1 MLTEE
6 QKQLLPE
13 RIAHRLEKVN
23 EEYLQMIGR
32 RIKEIG
38 TLSASDAH
46 RLSQMREYGADVEK
60 ITQELAEISEKNIAE
75 IYEIYDLVAQ
85 DNAEFSEQF
94 FEAVGKEY
102 IPYQNNEALKRLVY
116 ALAKQT
122 AETYI
127 NLSQTTGFMMYD
139 KSGKRV
145 FTSLSKTY
153 QNVIDDA
160 VMRVVTGEQDYQS
173 AMRSTLRDLADSG
186 IRTKYSPLRGTAG
199 KTADYASGYSRR
211 LDTAVRQNIL
221 WGVKQCNI
229 SVQEQLGKEF
239 GADGYEIDYH
249 ANPRPSHAAM
259 GGRQY
264 VIGRGREI
272 NGQYYPPFDS
282 MSYLLSDYGCLHFK
296 WSIICGVSAP
306 AWSSRELE
314 AMKARDRRTFTYE
327 GKQYTGYEATQMQ
340 RKLETAARNAKDRQ
354 IIAKAAG
361 DDELRRLEQQ
371 KINAITQQYKAFS
384 EAAGLP
390 TRMERMSVSG
400 YRRVRAANEL
410 TNTRKND
417 IIRMGSDKDLNIK
430 IDKFTPCLE
439 NAKTGEIIATSYS
452 LASNSELKALR
463 GWKFDWTHSD
473 LRGRE
478 IYKLTL
484 KGSNAIQG
492 LVAITKFER
501 DKAVYVNI
509 AESAPNNLGKH
520 KEFNGVGGHLFAIAA
535 QRSVDLGYGGFVF
548 MDAKNLDLVE
558 HYSKTLGAT
567 LLGRPHPY
575 RMFID
580 EEAAEELLRI
590 YTLEVEK

>member
-6 QKQLLPE
+6 QKQILPE
-13 RIAHRLEKVN
+13 RIAHRLEKIN

-122 AETYI
+122 AETYM
-127 NLSQTTGFMMYD
+127 NLSQTTGFMIYD
-139 KSGKRV
+139 KNGKKV
-145 FTSLSKTY
+145 FTSLSETY

-160 VMRVVTGEQDYQS
+160 VMQVVTGARDYQS
-173 AMRSTLRDLADSG
+173 AMRSTLRNLADSG
-186 IRTKYSPLRGTAG
+186 IRTKYSPLRGAAG

-259 GGRQY
+259 AGRQY

-282 MSYLLSDYGCLHFK
+282 VSYLLSDYGCLHFK

-314 AMKARDRRTFTYE
+314 AMKARDRQTFTYA
-327 GKQYTGYEATQMQ
+327 GKQYTGYEATQVQ
-340 RKLETAARNAKDRQ
+340 RKLETAARHAKDRQ

-410 TNTRKND
+410 TSARKSSTINILPKAD
-417 IIRMGSDKDLNIK
+417 EAVISKNKFTEYALNPLKDKNKAAAFQSALGYTAENADELIENIRNNISKFDAVKKPDNGYGVRYEVLMTLTGANGKRANVKTAWIVDKDTDEVRL
-430 IDKFTPCLE
+430 
-439 NAKTGEIIATSYS
+439 TSAY
-452 LASNSELKALR
+452 
-463 GWKFDWTHSD
+463 
-473 LRGRE
+473 
-478 IYKLTL
+478 
-484 KGSNAIQG
+484 
-492 LVAITKFER
+492 VTK
-501 DKAVYVNI
+501 KKV
-509 AESAPNNLGKH
+509 
-520 KEFNGVGGHLFAIAA
+520 
-535 QRSVDLGYGGFVF
+535 
-548 MDAKNLDLVE
+548 
-558 HYSKTLGAT
+558 
-567 LLGRPHPY
+567 
-575 RMFID
+575 
-580 EEAAEELLRI
+580 
-590 YTLEVEK
+590 

>member
-1 MLTEE
+1 
-6 QKQLLPE
+6 
-13 RIAHRLEKVN
+13 
-23 EEYLQMIGR
+23 MIGR

-122 AETYI
+122 AETYM
-127 NLSQTTGFMMYD
+127 NLSQTTGFMIYD
-139 KSGKRV
+139 KNGKKV
-145 FTSLSKTY
+145 FTSLSETY

-160 VMRVVTGEQDYQS
+160 VMQVVTGARDYQS
-173 AMRSTLRDLADSG
+173 AMRSTLRNLADSG
-186 IRTKYSPLRGTAG
+186 IRTKYSPLRGAAG

-259 GGRQY
+259 AGRQY

-282 MSYLLSDYGCLHFK
+282 VSYLLSDYGCLHFK

-314 AMKARDRRTFTYE
+314 AMKARDRQTFTYA
-327 GKQYTGYEATQMQ
+327 GKQYTGYEATQVQ
-340 RKLETAARNAKDRQ
+340 RKLETAARHARIGKLLQRRRGTMSSDGWNS
-354 IIAKAAG
+354 
-361 DDELRRLEQQ
+361 RRL
-371 KINAITQQYKAFS
+371 TQSRNSTKPF
-384 EAAGLP
+384 P
-390 TRMERMSVSG
+390 
-400 YRRVRAANEL
+400 RRRA
-410 TNTRKND
+410 
-417 IIRMGSDKDLNIK
+417 
-430 IDKFTPCLE
+430 
-439 NAKTGEIIATSYS
+439 
-452 LASNSELKALR
+452 
-463 GWKFDWTHSD
+463 
-473 LRGRE
+473 
-478 IYKLTL
+478 
-484 KGSNAIQG
+484 
-492 LVAITKFER
+492 
-501 DKAVYVNI
+501 
-509 AESAPNNLGKH
+509 
-520 KEFNGVGGHLFAIAA
+520 
-535 QRSVDLGYGGFVF
+535 
-548 MDAKNLDLVE
+548 
-558 HYSKTLGAT
+558 
-567 LLGRPHPY
+567 
-575 RMFID
+575 
-580 EEAAEELLRI
+580 
-590 YTLEVEK
+590 

>member
-13 RIAHRLEKVN
+13 RIAQRIEKIN

-38 TLSASDAH
+38 TLSATDAH
-46 RLSQMREYGADVEK
+46 RMSQMREYGADVEK

-122 AETYI
+122 AETYM

-139 KSGKRV
+139 KSGKKV

-173 AMRSTLRDLADSG
+173 AMRSTLRNLADSG
-186 IRTKYSPLRGTAG
+186 IRTKYSPLYGAAG
-199 KTADYASGYSRR
+199 KAVDYASGYSRR

-229 SVQEQLGKEF
+229 SMQEQLGKEF

-282 MSYLLSDYGCLHFK
+282 VSYLLSDYGCLHFK
-296 WSIICGVSAP
+296 WSIICGVSVP
-306 AWSSRELE
+306 TWSSRELE
-314 AMKARDRRTFTYE
+314 MMKARDQQTFTYE
-327 GKQYTGYEATQMQ
+327 GKQYTGYEATQIQ
-340 RKLETAARNAKDRQ
+340 RKLETAARHAKDRQ

-384 EAAGLP
+384 AAAGLP

-410 TNTRKND
+410 TNARSSD
-417 IIRMGSDKDLNIK
+417 IITINKNIGAVDVETVGRLNTKLFDKAFGKLNTDEVVLTDERRLHILSRHKEDYSALATQIREVIEKPDYILRDEAHAATAFMIKQLQDTNLNIIIK
-430 IDKFTPCLE
+430 LAVIEDEKHPKNSIMTMYRIRDKNVKKLLIKHET
-439 NAKTGEIIATSYS
+439 
-452 LASNSELKALR
+452 
-463 GWKFDWTHSD
+463 
-473 LRGRE
+473 
-478 IYKLTL
+478 IYKL
-484 KGSNAIQG
+484 
-492 LVAITKFER
+492 E
-501 DKAVYVNI
+501 
-509 AESAPNNLGKH
+509 
-520 KEFNGVGGHLFAIAA
+520 
-535 QRSVDLGYGGFVF
+535 
-548 MDAKNLDLVE
+548 
-558 HYSKTLGAT
+558 
-567 LLGRPHPY
+567 
-575 RMFID
+575 
-580 EEAAEELLRI
+580 
-590 YTLEVEK
+590 